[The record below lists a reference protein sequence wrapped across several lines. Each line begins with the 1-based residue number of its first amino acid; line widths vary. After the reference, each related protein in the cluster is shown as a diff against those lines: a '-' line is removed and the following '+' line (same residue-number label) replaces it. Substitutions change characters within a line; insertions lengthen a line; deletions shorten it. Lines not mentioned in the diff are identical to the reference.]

1 MKARTLPGPA
11 WVVAAAILAIAAAG
25 CGSGNLDKAG
35 NPSSKPVVLTL
46 ADGNLDTSD
55 AQPFT
60 TAVWKL
66 SHGTLQIKIESNW
79 RPNENYYETGLIND
93 VRAGKAQLGITASRA
108 FDTVGIDSF
117 EALQAPFLINNL
129 NLERKVLDSNIPGKM
144 LQGLRPHGLVGLA
157 LLPGPLRR
165 PLGFTKPLLAAA
177 DYKGAR
183 IAIRPSEVTADIFR
197 ALGAIPVAQKQ
208 SNSGQSTAGLTGI
221 EVHANLI
228 DSGFAVPHAVLT
240 GNVVFEP
247 RPNVI
252 FMNHHA
258 YAALTVSQRS
268 ALLRAAAQANTA
280 GIYQGNDAAS
290 VADLCRRGIK
300 IVSASPGDLAGL
312 QAAVRPV
319 YTMLESSPST
329 KAYIAQITAMRQ
341 ASGDPTGTV
350 TCPAAPT
357 VGGTPGAAT
366 VLQGTWQVA
375 YTEGELVAA
384 GDQGSVP
391 SEGNWGHFTLRLD
404 RGRWWQR
411 LTGGDPEVAPN
422 NVLLYGTYVVTGDKI
437 NFYRHDHDYPGSDT
451 EVWGPYIWSV
461 YRDTLT
467 FKWTG
472 GTQGPIELI
481 VKPWN
486 RIVIGS

>member
-1 MKARTLPGPA
+1 
-11 WVVAAAILAIAAAG
+11 VIVAAILAIGAAA
-25 CGSGNLDKAG
+25 CGAGNLDKAG

-55 AQPFT
+55 AQPF
-60 TAVWKL
+60 AAGVWAL
-66 SHGTLQIKIESNW
+66 SHGTLQIKVEGNW
-79 RPNENYYETGLIND
+79 RPNDAYYETGLIND

-108 FDTVGIDSF
+108 FDTVGITSF
-117 EALQAPFLINNL
+117 QALQAPFLIDNV
-129 NLERKVLDSNIPGKM
+129 NLERKVLDSNIPAKM
-144 LQGLRPHGLVGLA
+144 LQGLSPHGLVGLA
-157 LLPGPLRR
+157 LLLGPLRR
-165 PLGFTKPLLAAA
+165 PFGFAKPLLSVS
-177 DYKGAR
+177 DYKRAR
-183 IAIRPSEVTADIFR
+183 IGIRPSEITADIFR

-221 EVHANLI
+221 ESHANLI

-252 FMNHHA
+252 FMNQRA
-258 YAALTVSQRS
+258 FGSLTPGERR
-268 ALLRAAAQANTA
+268 LLARAAAQARTA
-280 GIYQGNDAAS
+280 GIYQGNDVAS

-300 IVSASPGDLAGL
+300 VVSASPADLAGL
-312 QAAVRPV
+312 RAAMQPV
-319 YTMLESSPST
+319 YRTLESNPST
-329 KAYIAQITAMRQ
+329 TMFINQITAMRQ
-341 ASGDPTGTV
+341 ASGDPAGAV

-357 VGGTPGAAT
+357 VGGTPGAVT

-384 GDQGSVP
+384 GDQGSQP

-411 LTGGDPEVAPN
+411 LTGGDPGVDPSQ
-422 NVLLYGTYVVTGDKI
+422 VLLYGTYIVTGDKI

-451 EVWGPYIWSV
+451 EIWGPYIWSV

-467 FKWTG
+467 FKTDAWTG
-472 GTQGPIELI
+472 GTQGPIGLT
-481 VKPWN
+481 VKPW
-486 RIVIGS
+486 RRMVIGS